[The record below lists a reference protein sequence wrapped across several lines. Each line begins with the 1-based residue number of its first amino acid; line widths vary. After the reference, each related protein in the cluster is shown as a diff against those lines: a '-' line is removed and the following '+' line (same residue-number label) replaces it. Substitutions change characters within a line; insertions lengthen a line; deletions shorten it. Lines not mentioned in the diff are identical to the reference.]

1 MNLRVHVAPVSPI
14 FPSVLVAALLG
25 LSAGCA
31 STLDGPARDWSVD
44 RSGSSDVAL
53 QGLSEARFAQVMG
66 NGGELD
72 GRRDLSRKTVEFM
85 LSQHTVGMGGTT
97 IGTTGPGYG
106 FGIGFGVRHDEGVDW
121 TPGSKGDA
129 VWAGAWGTSFW
140 IDPKEKLVG
149 ILMAQGPSNALPEP
163 AVVTA
168 ATTTSWPSPAKAGA
182 CAPRATHGAW
192 WRRQCT

>member
-1 MNLRVHVAPVSPI
+1 MAESLDADPLKSYMVKSYRQSSNPLGKRYFKGGAG
-14 FPSVLVAALLG
+14 LVG
-25 LSAGCA
+25 TA
-31 STLDGPARDWSVD
+31 SDYL
-44 RSGSSDVAL
+44 
-53 QGLSEARFAQVMG
+53 RFAQTMV

-72 GRRDLSRKTVEFM
+72 GRRYLSRKTVEFM

-192 WRRQCT
+192 WRRQRT